1 MQLSSSSLRSYFL
14 LLLAIFLAALAFAQ
28 RDEVVPNEN
37 LVAEGIPK
45 IPASLAESV
54 GRYSDFRS
62 AGFTS
67 WHPAKREM
75 LIETRFG
82 DTYQVHQV
90 KFPRG
95 ARTQLTFF
103 PDRVAGASYQP
114 VNGESFIFNK
124 DVGGGEFFQL
134 YRYDLASGD
143 ITLLTDGKSRN
154 TGPRWSYQGDR
165 VAYGSTRR
173 SGNDVDLWVVG
184 ANDPSSARMVAQM
197 EGGGWEVSDWS
208 PDGKQLLATN
218 GVSAAESYVWLVDI
232 ASGTK
237 ELLTPKSAET
247 VAYGNA
253 RFSKDGKGVY
263 MTSDQDA
270 EFQRLVYMDLGG
282 RKTTVLT
289 PTLNWDVDEF
299 DLSRDGRWIALEAN
313 EDGISKLHVLDTR
326 TNKEVTVPKVPIGVM
341 YGLTW
346 RNNSRELAFSLS
358 TASQNYDAYSLDM
371 ATGKLERWTYSE
383 TGGLNTSGF
392 AGPQLIHWKSWDDRS
407 ISAFLYEPPAKFT
420 GKRPVIIDIHGGP
433 EGQVRPDFLGN
444 ENYYINELGIAMIYP
459 NVRGSTGY
467 GKSFQKLDNGFLREG
482 SYKDISTLLDWIQ
495 TQPDLDAGK
504 VMITGG
510 SYGGFMTLAVATNYN
525 DRICCSVD
533 IVGPSNLVT
542 FLEHTS
548 GYRQDLR
555 RVEYGDER
563 DPKMREFLER
573 IAPANNAKNITKPL
587 FVIAGANDPRV
598 SASESAQMV
607 AVVRKNGTPV
617 WWLLGKDEGHGFA
630 KKKNRD
636 YQFYA
641 TVMFVKE
648 YLLKP
653 SVLSEWAKGFV
664 IPSAAR
670 DLGFCRQRHHRRRR
684 RTPGPFA
691 SLGDDS

>member
-1 MQLSSSSLRSYFL
+1 MKRPLIV
-14 LLLAIFLAALAFAQ
+14 LATVLVSIFGFAQ
-28 RDEVVPNEN
+28 SGEVPPNEN
-37 LVAEGIPK
+37 LVVEGVPK
-45 IPASLAESV
+45 IPAALAEAV
-54 GRYSDFRS
+54 GRYSEFRS

-67 WHPAKREM
+67 WHPTRREM
-75 LIETRFG
+75 LIETRFA
-82 DTYQVHQV
+82 DTAQVHQV
-90 KFPRG
+90 KFPGG

-114 VNGESFIFNK
+114 VNGESFLFIK
-124 DVGGGEFFQL
+124 DIGGGEFYQF
-134 YRYDLASGD
+134 YRYDFATGA

-154 TGPRWSYQGDR
+154 TDPRWSYQGDR
-165 VAYGSTRR
+165 IAYGSTKRN
-173 SGNDVDLWVVG
+173 GNDVDIWVVS
-184 ANDPSSARMVAQM
+184 ASDASSARMVAQM
-197 EGGGWEVSDWS
+197 EGGGWSVADWS

-218 GVSAAESYVWLVDI
+218 GVSAAESYVWLIDI
-232 ASGTK
+232 ATGK
-237 ELLTPKSAET
+237 KDLLTPKAAET

-263 MTSDQDA
+263 FTSDQDS
-270 EFQRLVYMDLGG
+270 EFQRLVYLDLASH
-282 RKTTVLT
+282 KTTVLT
-289 PTLNWDVDEF
+289 PNLKWDVEEF
-299 DLSRDGRWIALEAN
+299 DLSKDGRWIAFESN
-313 EDGISKLHVLDTR
+313 EDGISALHVLDTKS
-326 TNKEVTVPKVPIGVM
+326 NKEVPVPKLPLGVL
-341 YGLTW
+341 YGIAW

-358 TASQNYDAYSLDM
+358 TPSQDYDAYSLDV
-371 ATGKLERWTYSE
+371 ATGKLERWTFSE

-392 AGPQLIHWKSWDDRS
+392 AEPKLIHWKSWDERS
-407 ISAFLYEPPAKFT
+407 ISAFLYKPPAKFP

-433 EGQVRPDFLGN
+433 EGQVRVDFLARDN
-444 ENYYINELGIAMIYP
+444 FYLNELGIAMIYP

-482 SYKDISTLLDWIQ
+482 SYKDINSLLDWIQ
-495 TQPDLDAGK
+495 TQPDLDASK

-563 DPKMREFLER
+563 DPKMREFLEK

-598 SASESAQMV
+598 PASESSQMV
-607 AVVRKNGTPV
+607 QVVRQNGTPV

-636 YQFYA
+636 YEFYA

-648 YLLKP
+648 YLLK
-653 SVLSEWAKGFV
+653 
-664 IPSAAR
+664 
-670 DLGFCRQRHHRRRR
+670 
-684 RTPGPFA
+684 
-691 SLGDDS
+691 